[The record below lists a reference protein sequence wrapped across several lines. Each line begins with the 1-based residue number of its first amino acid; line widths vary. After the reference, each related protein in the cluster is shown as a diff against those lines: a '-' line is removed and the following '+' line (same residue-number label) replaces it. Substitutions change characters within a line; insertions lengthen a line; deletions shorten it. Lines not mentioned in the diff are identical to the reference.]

1 MRNMKRYYPVR
12 SICLVMLLAVTLLSG
27 CIEWTERTRISAD
40 GKCSESI
47 VIAANSFFAEGLRA
61 ETKKKEFA
69 DMGYRF
75 EIKTDDDKVQLIMSR
90 DFNNAADMYKA
101 SRVEPL
107 SGMGE
112 KGGTS
117 AVKGEVKVADFF
129 FVKTFALKETRPSAK
144 ISGEGAQDTGG
155 KKELHKIF
163 EKDVFTFKKMIE
175 MPGSIISSNAA
186 EIDKKTA
193 TAIWNVSFE
202 DMEKGCTFEV
212 TSRLINIPAVA
223 GTGVLLIIIIIA
235 IVVAL
240 VKRAKPQEQKAPQA
254 SGS

>member
-1 MRNMKRYYPVR
+1 MKRHYAIR
-12 SICLVMLLAVTLLSG
+12 SICLVMLVATALLSG
-27 CIEWTERTRISAD
+27 CIEWTEKTRIHAD

-101 SRVEPL
+101 LKIEPI

-117 AVKGEVKVADFF
+117 TIKGELKVADFF
-129 FVKTFALKETRPSAK
+129 FVKTFSLKETRPSAP
-144 ISGEGAQDTGG
+144 ISGEGA
-155 KKELHKIF
+155 KEPGANKDLHKIF
-163 EKDVFTFKKMIE
+163 EKDVFTFKRVIE
-175 MPGSIISSNAA
+175 MPGSIITSNAT
-186 EIDKKTA
+186 EIDKKTGTA
-193 TAIWNVSFE
+193 TWNISLE

-212 TSRLINIPAVA
+212 ASRLVNIPAVA
-223 GTGVLLIIIIIA
+223 GAGVLLIIVIIA
-235 IVVAL
+235 IVITM
-240 VKRAKPQEQKAPQA
+240 VKRGKPQEQKAPQA